1 MRGQLFSNDA
11 TLEVLDPDT
20 LTLHPVV
27 FLFPELNQT
36 DFDALVNSVRAHGQI
51 DPVWI
56 TSDNEII
63 DGRHRWKAQKKLG
76 RGVQCRRLKNFA
88 PELLTS
94 VIDHCIAQ
102 NLNRR
107 HMNKDQRSIVA
118 ASLEKKRIEAVAAQE
133 RGELSLDGG
142 TGFSWSSFDELLAT
156 FRIKK
161 SYYDNAAKVI
171 EYGQPELADAC
182 ANGTISLSTAL
193 YGARKTKPLTK
204 GEVKHCLSQEDPNA
218 AIIKHCQ
225 EKNAKQRERVYRSH
239 MGADYVPP
247 SDDYIFV
254 TEVCDRLRLWE
265 NEEFG
270 WHEESRFESIDF
282 AAVWMENPTKLNEYL
297 DIVKEKYKVA
307 ERLISKLESTRP
319 SEASNTGD
327 AA

>member
-1 MRGQLFSNDA
+1 MSGQGTQLFSNDA

-63 DGRHRWKAQKKLG
+63 DGRHRWKAQRKLG
-76 RGVQCRRLKNFA
+76 AQVQCRRLKNFA

-118 ASLEKKRIEAVAAQE
+118 AALEKKRIEAVAAQE

-142 TGFSWSSFDELLAT
+142 TGFSWSTFDELLAT

-204 GEVKHCLSQEDPNA
+204 GEVKHCLSQEDPSA
-218 AIIKHCQ
+218 AIIKHCNQ
-225 EKNAKQRERVYRSH
+225 KNAKRSERARKLFF
-239 MGADYVPP
+239 GPDYVQP
-247 SDDYIFV
+247 SAAYNALMDLYCQRWYDEEDLNRIDALDFSGVWQEEPNEVLEIFNALNNGV
-254 TEVCDRLRLWE
+254 LARQ
-265 NEEFG
+265 
-270 WHEESRFESIDF
+270 
-282 AAVWMENPTKLNEYL
+282 KL
-297 DIVKEKYKVA
+297 IA
-307 ERLISKLESTRP
+307 KLESVRP
-319 SEASNTGD
+319 SDGHIEGD